1 MLEHVQENGGNMKNV
16 RETILNSAKEL
27 LLKNG
32 YSGTTI
38 RGIIKESGVLSG
50 SIYHFF
56 NNKEDIFKS
65 LILELFDNCERIVIE
80 MFSGIKSPVFLYIIL
95 VEIEL
100 RVIERNDR
108 IRELYYEAYTSDVIF
123 EKIVDQG
130 AKKSRQ
136 VFSRYNPDYSLSNYY
151 DVNLM
156 IKGAMRGYIIDSK
169 LDKKRSSENRNNNM
183 LNMILKLMNVK
194 SRESQEITKEVS
206 TMNIEIDYI
215 VNKIIEEVL
224 N

>member
-1 MLEHVQENGGNMKNV
+1 MKNV

-95 VEIEL
+95 
-100 RVIERNDR
+100 
-108 IRELYYEAYTSDVIF
+108 
-123 EKIVDQG
+123 
-130 AKKSRQ
+130 
-136 VFSRYNPDYSLSNYY
+136 
-151 DVNLM
+151 
-156 IKGAMRGYIIDSK
+156 
-169 LDKKRSSENRNNNM
+169 
-183 LNMILKLMNVK
+183 
-194 SRESQEITKEVS
+194 
-206 TMNIEIDYI
+206 
-215 VNKIIEEVL
+215 
-224 N
+224 

>member
-1 MLEHVQENGGNMKNV
+1 MKNV

>member
-1 MLEHVQENGGNMKNV
+1 MKNV
-16 RETILNSAKEL
+16 RETILRCAKEL
-27 LLKNG
+27 FLKNG

-38 RGIIKESGVLSG
+38 RGIIKESGILSG

-56 NNKEDIFKS
+56 ESKEDIFKS
-65 LILELFDNCERIVIE
+65 LILELFDDCDRIVID
-80 MFSGIKSPVFLYIIL
+80 MFGGTKSPEFLYMIL

-100 RVIERNDR
+100 RAIAENER
-108 IRELYYEAYTSDVIF
+108 IRELYYEAYTSDIIF

-136 VFSRYNPDYSLSNYY
+136 VFNRYNPEYSLKDYY
-151 DVNLM
+151 NINLM

-169 LDKKRSSENRNNNM
+169 LDKKKSSKNRNNSM

-194 SRESQEITKEVS
+194 SRESQSIIKEIN
-206 TMNIEIDYI
+206 TMNVEIDYI
-215 VNKIIEEVL
+215 TDKLIKEKLE
-224 N
+224 

>member
-1 MLEHVQENGGNMKNV
+1 MKNV
-16 RETILNSAKEL
+16 RETILKSTKEL

-38 RGIIKESGVLSG
+38 RGIIKESGILSG

-56 NNKEDIFKS
+56 DNKEDIFKS
-65 LILELFDNCERIVIE
+65 LILELFDDCERIVIE
-80 MFSGIKSPVFLYIIL
+80 MFGGIKSPVFLYIIL
-95 VEIEL
+95 VETEL

-136 VFSRYNPDYSLSNYY
+136 VFGKYNPDYSLSNYY

-169 LDKKRSSENRNNNM
+169 LDKKRSSKSRDNNM

-194 SRESQEITKEVS
+194 SRESQEIIKEVNS
-206 TMNIEIDYI
+206 MDIEIDYI